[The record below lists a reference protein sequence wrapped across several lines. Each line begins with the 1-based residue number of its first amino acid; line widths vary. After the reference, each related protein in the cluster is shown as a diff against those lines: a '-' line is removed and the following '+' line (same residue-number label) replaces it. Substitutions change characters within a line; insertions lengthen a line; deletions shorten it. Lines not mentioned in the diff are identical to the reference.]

1 MGDTWISDLTHF
13 LDDRGQPTTRPGVRR
28 IGNHL
33 GSIVS
38 GLTANPSEKAREIP
52 VSCRRRPKR
61 QACPGRIHASFE
73 PGTLNIL
80 WFCPVCDDQ
89 GLICNW
95 HNTVWDKGGRVG
107 LPRIDKVTYTY
118 GFTEDIM
125 EDSRFDTIVLNGSAI
140 THELVRVIHDN
151 QVIGAAGV
159 YGDPTA
165 GDPLQVDR
173 LIIEH
178 GGESTSIVVYNRAI
192 MLFVTNEEFFR
203 QVHRVC
209 CVINRPASRV

>member
-13 LDDRGQPTTRPGVRR
+13 LDDRGQPTTRSGVRR
-28 IGNHL
+28 MGNHL

-38 GLTANPSEKAREIP
+38 GLTANPSEEARKIA

-61 QACPGRIHASFE
+61 KACSGRIHAYFE
-73 PGTLNIL
+73 QGTPNIL
-80 WFCPVCDDQ
+80 WFCPVCEDQ
-89 GLICNW
+89 GLISNW

-107 LPRIDKVTYTY
+107 LPRIDKITYTY
-118 GFTEDIM
+118 GFTEDIV
-125 EDSRFDTIVLNGSAI
+125 EESGFDTIVLKGSAI
-140 THELVRVIHDN
+140 THELVLVIHDN

-159 YGDPTA
+159 YGDPTV

-173 LIIEH
+173 LFLEH
-178 GGESTSIVVYNRAI
+178 GGGSTSIEVYNRAI
-192 MLFVTNEEFFR
+192 MLFVTNEEFFL

-209 CVINRPASRV
+209 CAIDRREGRV